1 MRDEAETLQ
10 RKQRHFPLT
19 AGAALLL
26 GLAGCRSPESL
37 PKDIPPFDP
46 SVDPD
51 AGVEPPGEACAADFQ
66 YDFNN
71 DFSPYFGG
79 EASVDAEVSHFSS
92 FYCIHCADFAAKSE
106 ALWER
111 RPELKARARIY
122 FHHMN
127 YGYRHRAAV
136 AAANQGEEHFWAL
149 HDYIFDRMLDGGN
162 PSKKEI
168 RNFVREDLALDM
180 ARFDADAED
189 KQTYSYLLWDI
200 DQGLAAGVVVT
211 PTVFV
216 CGQAL
221 PSRGYLESAV
231 DDYL

>member
-1 MRDEAETLQ
+1 MRGETEALQ
-10 RKQRHFPLT
+10 WRRRRRRPT
-19 AGAALLL
+19 AAAILLL
-26 GLAGCRSPESL
+26 YLFGCRSPDSL
-37 PKDIPPFDP
+37 PKNIPPFDP
-46 SVDPD
+46 FVDPD
-51 AGVEPPGEACAADFQ
+51 AGVEPPGEACAADIQ
-66 YDFNN
+66 YDFDNN
-71 DFSPYFGG
+71 FSPYFGG
-79 EASVDAEVSHFSS
+79 EASVDSEVSHFSS
-92 FYCIHCADFAAKSE
+92 FYCIHCADFAAQSRE
-106 ALWER
+106 LWESR
-111 RPELKARARIY
+111 ADFRARARIY

-136 AAANQGEEHFWAL
+136 AAANQGDEYFWAL
-149 HDYIFDRMLDGGN
+149 HDYIFDRMLAGGD

-168 RNFVREDLALDM
+168 RTFVRDELKLDM

-200 DQGLAAGVVVT
+200 DQGLAAGVVGT

-221 PSRGYLESAV
+221 PNRGYLESAV